1 MFEEHRKVGAT
12 GAYLPV
18 RRISGTDKDGGEL
31 RWEGERGRD
40 KGMSKGVGWR
50 KSVLGRGDAHTAVK
64 YFSAEPTHPL
74 STQPS
79 HYSQWTE
86 HRGK

>member
-40 KGMSKGVGWR
+40 KG
-50 KSVLGRGDAHTAVK
+50 
-64 YFSAEPTHPL
+64 
-74 STQPS
+74 
-79 HYSQWTE
+79 TE
-86 HRGK
+86 HRSRMEKECVRKRRCTHGGEILFS

>member
-1 MFEEHRKVGAT
+1 MLLELTFQYAGSVELTRMVGN
-12 GAYLPV
+12 
-18 RRISGTDKDGGEL
+18 SGGQ
-31 RWEGERGRD
+31 EREAEI
-40 KGMSKGVGWR
+40 KALSKGVGWR
-50 KSVLGRGDAHTAVK
+50 KSVLGRGDTHTAVK